1 MVLLFLPAVA
11 AAATVLQF
19 ATILVCLGVFL
30 CLPVLALV
38 FIVLVDMWLSS
49 EVLPV
54 VCVNAYVTLMFL
66 VTKWTPHSLEMK
78 HIEIRVMLHHF

>member
-1 MVLLFLPAVA
+1 MVLLFFPAVA
-11 AAATVLQF
+11 VAATVLQF
-19 ATILVCLGVFL
+19 AAILVRLGVFF

-38 FIVLVDMWLSS
+38 FIVLVNMWLPS

-54 VCVNAYVTLMFL
+54 VCVNAYVTLMLL

-78 HIEIRVMLHHF
+78 HIEIRIMLHHF